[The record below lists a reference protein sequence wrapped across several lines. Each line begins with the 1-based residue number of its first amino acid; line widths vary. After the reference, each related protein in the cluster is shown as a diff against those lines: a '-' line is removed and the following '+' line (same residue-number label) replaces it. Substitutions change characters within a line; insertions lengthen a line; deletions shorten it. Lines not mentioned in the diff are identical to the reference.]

1 MIFNRLLLPPSSL
14 LHPLLQPT
22 TLWGTAEEIA
32 KLLNQITLMKIE
44 ESQPLVNLIRYSK
57 DILMY
62 YNPSF
67 QTHFCTLWDL
77 NQYIIYLLRRVDNT
91 LRFASRILHCFLIF
105 CMILSSTLTQYSC
118 PSRRVSNQVFDPPFT
133 QETPTHEGAVTSSS
147 ETASQ
152 VYNHRLHVLSMKAP
166 HFNKHLQRT
175 KGLTKVNLKLMQFW
189 AN

>member
-1 MIFNRLLLPPSSL
+1 MEIIDTKYGFCSTSNRQHHFLYLEVFYQVIIILLSCGLYFSMICKCGMIFNRLLLPPSSL

-22 TLWGTAEEIA
+22 TPLGTAEEIA

-57 DILMY
+57 DVLMY

-91 LRFASRILHCFLIF
+91 LRFTSRILHCFLIF
-105 CMILSSTLTQYSC
+105 CMILSSTLT
-118 PSRRVSNQVFDPPFT
+118 
-133 QETPTHEGAVTSSS
+133 
-147 ETASQ
+147 
-152 VYNHRLHVLSMKAP
+152 
-166 HFNKHLQRT
+166 
-175 KGLTKVNLKLMQFW
+175 
-189 AN
+189 